1 MMPAMGYR
9 VFISHASKDRWIA
22 RQVARAIEV
31 GSSGRVTTFLDDKDI
46 DVGARIRET
55 IRRELQGCDALVV
68 LYSSAAA
75 QRDWVKAEIGAA
87 WVLGKPI
94 HVLLDKIDSR
104 ELPDVVSDF
113 KPFDLNDIDRYVEA
127 INAVLDSVTP

>member
-1 MMPAMGYR
+1 M
-9 VFISHASKDRWIA
+9 ISGPTRSPSCSPIADSLAS
-22 RQVARAIEV
+22 VNV
-31 GSSGRVTTFLDDKDI
+31 GDQLRP
-46 DVGARIRET
+46 T

-104 ELPDVVSDF
+104 ELPDVVSDYS
-113 KPFDLNDIDRYVEA
+113 R
-127 INAVLDSVTP
+127 ST